1 MAFTCSKGSRQLS
14 QRNSALHA
22 VAPNAAVRVVSAEPQ
37 RGQATGSHR
46 VRVSG
51 TGPERAGAAWGG
63 AIPAADSLLRPS
75 AVIQSLLQA
84 GASTVRTSTSAKP
97 DAASLRRRS

>member
-14 QRNSALHA
+14 HRNSALHA

-37 RGQATGSHR
+37 RGQGTGSHSASSGGDETLIPPEPPCV

-51 TGPERAGAAWGG
+51 TGPGRAGAAWGG
-63 AIPAADSLLRPS
+63 AIPAADSLRRPS
-75 AVIQSLLQA
+75 AVIQSLLQ
-84 GASTVRTSTSAKP
+84 
-97 DAASLRRRS
+97 